1 MPSQTSDLVTLLL
14 KEGKRRLIAL
24 TTMFSVVAIL
34 ALVVD
39 LLVPKKWEASALLI
53 AESSNIIKPLM
64 EGRAVATGI
73 TDQTALVTQTIMSKR
88 IMRELLA
95 DGGWLKKKLSPK
107 DELNLILDLRSR
119 VHIDTPREQTIHI
132 VYTDSDPKRA
142 YELTN
147 KIAEIYV
154 RESTNLKEQ
163 ESREAFDFINER
175 VKEYGGRLNDDHS
188 KLLAYYH
195 GQGKALAQIPLDVPA
210 TDEAAPPPSDALAPK
225 SKISPEELVQLRAE
239 EATLTAQLG
248 HKAGTPSA
256 AESLQVEEQYR
267 SRVLQLQNDLD
278 RLLVTYTDEHPD
290 VKRARR
296 DLAVAK
302 EELKHTEQARLD
314 HENAKAAAVALD
326 DELTRAARA
335 RLEVVQTKLASATG
349 IRRRPTTRSASSKMQ
364 HAAAV
369 AADAD
374 PEMRGV
380 GQDTTLSELS
390 RRYEATRDVY
400 QDLLKRREN
409 ARVSMD
415 LDAERRGMT
424 MRIEEPAEM
433 PVVASGLRL
442 FQLSLIGLI
451 VAVMVPL
458 AYLFAIVRLDPRVR
472 SPEAIERV
480 ARVPLLVTIPG
491 AARRDGSSV
500 RRRGLVAATM
510 VAGVFVVYV
519 AVLLVRMKIT
529 ST

>member
-24 TTMFSVVAIL
+24 TTMFSVVAIV

-132 VYTDSDPKRA
+132 VYTDSDPRRA

-195 GQGKALAQIPLDVPA
+195 GQGKALARIPTEVPA
-210 TDEAAPPPSDALAPK
+210 TDEAAPPPSEAPK
-225 SKISPEELVQLRAE
+225 SKISPEELAQLRAE

-248 HKAGTPSA
+248 HKGSAQSA
-256 AESLQVEEQYR
+256 AESLQAEEQYR

-314 HENAKAAAVALD
+314 HESAKAAAVALD

-349 IRRRPTTRSASSKMQ
+349 IRRRPTPHSPSPKMQ
-364 HAAAV
+364 HAAAL
-369 AADAD
+369 AADTD

-442 FQLSLIGLI
+442 FQLSLIGLV

-458 AYLFAIVRLDPRVR
+458 GYLFAIVRLDPRVR

-491 AARRDGSSV
+491 ARRGDGSAV
-500 RRRGLVAATM
+500 RRRGLLAATM